1 MKTDKLKNIN
11 STGFKTPESYFDS
24 FNDKLMNKIEEET
37 PLNQISEHGFKVPSN
52 YFKSV
57 EDSII
62 QSVSKQKNSK
72 VNNLFTWRTAT
83 YVTGVAA
90 SILLIISIFNNT
102 VTTNISFG
110 DIETTAIENYISE
123 ENYTNIE
130 IASLLTDEE
139 LSLDNFTENTF
150 IDASLEDYLLEQ
162 PTIEDLLID

>member
-37 PLNQISEHGFKVPSN
+37 PLNQISEHGFKVPSS
-52 YFKSV
+52 YFESV
-57 EDSII
+57 NDTII
-62 QSVSKQKNSK
+62 KSVSKQNNPK
-72 VNNLFTWRTAT
+72 VFHLVSWRTAT
-83 YVTGVAA
+83 YATGIAA

-110 DIETTAIENYISE
+110 DIETAAIENYITE
-123 ENYTNIE
+123 ENYTNAE

-150 IDASLEDYLLEQ
+150 IDTSLEDYLLEQ